1 MKMSKGRRTGI
12 TMNKKVGSTLIA
24 MTIIIFMLFLTLGM
38 FTGKF
43 GGSAKAEVAN
53 AQASI
58 VEGTLNNDNVDEGT
72 SGTYTFSVTNTNKQD
87 GDKVSEVALKY
98 ALHIETDESYTGN
111 VEYKLYRVEGNKET
125 EIQNKVQDE
134 ENKEWYTAD
143 DMTFDVKS
151 NAQVHQYKLE
161 FKPDRAGEFNF
172 KVKVKAEQKD

>member
-12 TMNKKVGSTLIA
+12 TMDKKLGSTLIA

-72 SGTYTFSVTNTNKQD
+72 SGTYTFSVTNTNKND

-98 ALHIETDESYTGN
+98 ALYIETDESYTGK
-111 VEYKLYRVEGNKET
+111 VEYKLYRVDKET
-125 EIQNKVQDE
+125 EIKNKVEDE
-134 ENKEWYTAD
+134 EGKEWYTSD
-143 DMTFDVKS
+143 DMTFDVES
-151 NAQVHQYKLE
+151 NAQVHQYRLE
-161 FKPDRAGEFNF
+161 FTPDSAGEFNF